1 MAEQNDSSQEKS
13 EEPTERKL
21 RQAREEGNVAR
32 SREVNTSAV
41 LLAGAASMLLFGPGL
56 AKSMMG
62 IMKFTFGFDEYA
74 SWDTV
79 VALRYLEASIF
90 EAFWAMVPFFLLL
103 LAAAFFG
110 PISLGGWNFST
121 KAIAPKGSRIN
132 PLSGIKRMFSLNSL
146 VELGK
151 GWGKVLVVGTVS
163 VIALFGLK
171 NDFLS
176 MVFEP
181 TEPAVKHAVVL
192 LAWTFLIICSSTLI
206 IAALDIPFQIYS
218 HTKKLRMTMQE
229 VKEEFKNTEG
239 KPEVKSK
246 IRQLQREVANRRMM
260 SDVPD
265 ADVVITNPTHF
276 SVALKY
282 EPNAMPAP
290 VLLAKG
296 VDQTALKIR
305 EIANEY
311 KIPIMQIP
319 PLARSVYYHTEIGDE
334 IPEGLY
340 IAVAQVLAYVFQV
353 EQWRKGR
360 GPKPETKPDFP
371 IPEDLR
377 EDEPPEQ

>member
-1 MAEQNDSSQEKS
+1 MSEENDSSQEKS

-21 RQAREEGNVAR
+21 QKAREEGNVAR
-32 SREVNTSAV
+32 SRELNTSAV
-41 LLAGAASMLLFGPGL
+41 LLAGAVSVLLFGPSVSQ
-56 AKSMMG
+56 SMLG
-62 IMKFTFGFDEYA
+62 IMKFTFSFDRQA
-74 SWDTV
+74 SWDTI

-90 EAFWAMVPFFLLL
+90 EALWSLVPVFALLL
-103 LAAAFFG
+103 VAAIVC
-110 PISLGGWNFST
+110 PIALGGWNFAA
-121 KAIAPKGSRIN
+121 KAAAPKASRIN
-132 PLSGIKRMFSLNSL
+132 PLSGIKRMFSMNSL
-146 VELGK
+146 VELLK

-181 TEPAVKHAVVL
+181 TEPAIKHAVVL

-229 VKEEFKNTEG
+229 IKEEYKNTEG

-246 IRQLQREVANRRMM
+246 IRQLQREMATRRMM

-276 SVALKY
+276 AVALKY

-296 VDQTALKIR
+296 IDESALKIR

-311 KIPIMQIP
+311 KIPVMEIP
-319 PLARSVYYHTEIGDE
+319 PLARSVYYHTKIGDE

-340 IAVAQVLAYVFQV
+340 IAVAQVLAYVYQI

-360 GPKPETKPDFP
+360 APKPEAKPDFP
-371 IPEDLR
+371 IPDDLR
-377 EDEPPEQ
+377 EDDPPIQ

>member
-1 MAEQNDSSQEKS
+1 MAEENDSSQEKS

-21 RQAREEGNVAR
+21 EKAREEGNVAR
-32 SREVNTSAV
+32 SRELNTSAV
-41 LLAGAASMLLFGPGL
+41 LLAGAVSLLLFGPSM
-56 AKSMMG
+56 AQSMMG
-62 IMKFTFGFDEYA
+62 IMKFTFGFDRQA

-90 EAFWAMVPFFLLL
+90 DALWSLVPVFALLL
-103 LAAAFFG
+103 VAALFG
-110 PISLGGWNFST
+110 PIALGGWNFST
-121 KAIAPKGSRIN
+121 KTLAPKGSRIN
-132 PLSGIKRMFSLNSL
+132 PLSGIKRMFSMNSL
-146 VELGK
+146 VELLK

-181 TEPAVKHAVVL
+181 TGPAVKHAAIL

-206 IAALDIPFQIYS
+206 IAAVDIPFQIYS

-229 VKEEFKNTEG
+229 IKEEYKNTEG

-246 IRQLQREVANRRMM
+246 IRQLQREMANRRMM

-265 ADVVITNPTHF
+265 ADVVITNPTHYA
-276 SVALKY
+276 VALKY
-282 EPNAMPAP
+282 DPNAMPAP
-290 VLLAKG
+290 LLLAKG
-296 VDQTALKIR
+296 VDEAAMKIR
-305 EIANEY
+305 EIAGEY
-311 KIPIMQIP
+311 KIPILEIP
-319 PLARSVYYHTEIGDE
+319 PLARSVYYHTKIGDE

-340 IAVAQVLAYVFQV
+340 IAVAQVLAYVYQI

-360 GPKPETKPDFP
+360 GPKPDRKPDFP

-377 EDEPPEQ
+377 EDIPPED